1 MSARAAIKP
10 SPTGR
15 EIDSLLMVLN
25 KRPSSPAV
33 SLAMFSAVLM
43 VSCGRS
49 AGVATSPHGVE
60 KPHLNIGLI
69 STTAT
74 YLPLY
79 VALDEGLF
87 TKEGLQ
93 VDLLNFRGGSDLI
106 KALVA
111 GSIDVGVVSLA
122 EVTAGIDAG
131 QPLKAFYG
139 GFNVPAFSWYAAP
152 SIKTIA
158 DAKGKRFGVTQF
170 GSSTDFL
177 TRYAL
182 VANGLDPERDVQIVQ
197 GGDSP
202 TRLAAMKA
210 GQIDVNIFAPPDTFI
225 AADQGYKMIFS
236 QKDLAPDYP
245 YHTFAAAE
253 SFIADDPNTLRALLR
268 GFIRGLRL
276 AKQDKELAMRAL
288 AKRVK
293 MDPKYVEPT
302 YQDFIGYL
310 YEDGRLPSEKGLQTF
325 FEMGIRAG
333 RFKQRWP
340 SQKYWNPAF
349 AETFDQWKPAS

>member
-1 MSARAAIKP
+1 MASNTRQQVGIKLGTGRSPRAMWLVWFAAIG
-10 SPTGR
+10 SV
-15 EIDSLLMVLN
+15 VLT
-25 KRPSSPAV
+25 
-33 SLAMFSAVLM
+33 
-43 VSCGRS
+43 VSCGKS
-49 AGVATSPHGVE
+49 AGVTSKNGVE
-60 KPHLNIGLI
+60 TPHINIGLI

-79 VALDEGLF
+79 VAQDEGF
-87 TKEGLQ
+87 FANEGLQ
-93 VDLLNFRGGSDLI
+93 VDLLSFRGGSDLI

-122 EVTAGIDAG
+122 EVSAGIDAG

-139 GFNVPAFSWYAAP
+139 GFNVPAFSWYAVA
-152 SIKTIA
+152 SVKTIA
-158 DAKGKRFGVTQF
+158 GAKGKRFGVTQF

-182 VANGLDPERDVQIVQ
+182 VANGLDPEKDVQIVQ

-210 GQIDVNIFAPPDTFI
+210 GQLDVNILAPPDNFI

-245 YHTFAAAE
+245 YHTFASRE
-253 SFIADDPNTLRALLR
+253 SFIAQNPKTLRALLR
-268 GFIRGLRL
+268 AHIRGLRL
-276 AKQDKELAMRAL
+276 AKRDMELSKRVL

-293 MDPKYVEPT
+293 MDPKYLEPT
-302 YQDFIGYL
+302 IQDFIGYL
-310 YEDGRLPSEKGLQTF
+310 YEDGRLPSEKGLQVF

-333 RFKQRWP
+333 RFKERWP
-340 SQKYWNPAF
+340 REKFWIPTF
-349 AETFDQWKPAS
+349 AETYDQWKPAS

>member
-1 MSARAAIKP
+1 MRA
-10 SPTGR
+10 
-15 EIDSLLMVLN
+15 
-25 KRPSSPAV
+25 
-33 SLAMFSAVLM
+33 SLALLLFVSMLSCSRAPNTSA
-43 VSCGRS
+43 SPS
-49 AGVATSPHGVE
+49 AIE
-60 KPHLNIGLI
+60 KTHLNVGLV

-79 VALDEGLF
+79 VAVDQGLF
-87 TKEGLQ
+87 AKEGLQ

-131 QPLKAFYG
+131 QPLKAFYA
-139 GFNVPAFSWYAAP
+139 GFNVPAFSWYAIP

-158 DAKGKRFGVTQF
+158 EAKGKRFGVTQY

-182 VANGLDPERDVQIVQ
+182 VANGLDPAKDVQIVQ

-210 GQIDVNIFAPPDTFI
+210 GQLDVNVLAAPDTFV
-225 AADQGYKMIFS
+225 AADQGYRKIFS

-245 YHTFAAAE
+245 YHTFCATEA
-253 SFIADDPNTLRALLR
+253 FIRDHPNTLKALLR
-268 GFIRGLRL
+268 GHIRGLRL
-276 AKQDKELAMRAL
+276 AKQDKELAERSL
-288 AKRVK
+288 VKRVK
-293 MDPKYVEPT
+293 MDPKYIEPT

-310 YEDGRLPSEKGLQTF
+310 YEDGRLPSEKGLQVF
-325 FEMGIRAG
+325 FDMGIRAG

-340 SQKYWNPAF
+340 QEKYWTPVF
-349 AETFDQWKPAS
+349 ADTYDQWKPAS

>member
-1 MSARAAIKP
+1 MRA
-10 SPTGR
+10 TLG
-15 EIDSLLMVLN
+15 LLL
-25 KRPSSPAV
+25 AV
-33 SLAMFSAVLM
+33 SLL
-43 VSCGRS
+43 SCSRAPS
-49 AGVATSPHGVE
+49 KE
-60 KPHLNIGLI
+60 KTHLNVGLV

-79 VALDEGLF
+79 VAVDEGLF
-87 TKEGLQ
+87 AKEGLQ

-139 GFNVPAFSWYAAP
+139 GFNVPAFSWYAIP
-152 SIKTIA
+152 SIKSIA
-158 DAKGKRFGVTQF
+158 DAKGKRFGVTQY

-182 VANGLDPERDVQIVQ
+182 VSNGLNPARDVQIVQ

-210 GQIDVNIFAPPDTFI
+210 GQLDVNVLAAPDTFI

-245 YHTFAAAE
+245 YHTFAATE
-253 SFIADDPNTLRALLR
+253 SFIRENPNTLKALLR
-268 GFIRGLRL
+268 GHILGLRL
-276 AKQDKELAMRAL
+276 AKQDKGLAERAL
-288 AKRVK
+288 VKRVK
-293 MDPKYVEPT
+293 MDPKYIGPT
-302 YQDFIGYL
+302 YDDFIGYL
-310 YEDGRLPSEKGLQTF
+310 YEDGRLPSEKGLQVF
-325 FEMGIRAG
+325 FDMGIRAG

-340 SQKYWNPAF
+340 QEKYWTPVF
-349 AETFDQWKPAS
+349 ADAYDQWKPAS

>member
-1 MSARAAIKP
+1 MKTIL
-10 SPTGR
+10 G
-15 EIDSLLMVLN
+15 LLL
-25 KRPSSPAV
+25 
-33 SLAMFSAVLM
+33 AVLM
-43 VSCGRS
+43 SSCSRAPGKEQ
-49 AGVATSPHGVE
+49 T
-60 KPHLNIGLI
+60 HLNIGLV

-79 VALDEGLF
+79 VAVDQGLF
-87 TKEGLQ
+87 AKEGLQ

-139 GFNVPAFSWYAAP
+139 GFNVPAFSWYAIP
-152 SIKTIA
+152 SIKSIA

-182 VANGLDPERDVQIVQ
+182 VANGLDPARDVQIVQ

-202 TRLAAMKA
+202 TRLAAMRA
-210 GQIDVNIFAPPDTFI
+210 GQLDVNVLAAPDTFI

-245 YHTFAAAE
+245 YHTFAATE
-253 SFIADDPNTLRALLR
+253 SFIRNHPGTLKALLR
-268 GFIRGLRL
+268 AHILGLRL
-276 AKQDKELAMRAL
+276 AKQDKQLAEQSL
-288 AKRVK
+288 VKRVK
-293 MDPKYVEPT
+293 MDPKYIGPT
-302 YQDFIGYL
+302 YEDFIGYL
-310 YEDGRLPSEKGLQTF
+310 YEDGRLPSEKGLQVF
-325 FEMGIRAG
+325 FDMGIRAG

-340 SQKYWNPAF
+340 LEKYWTPVF
-349 AETFDQWKPAS
+349 ADTYDQWKPVS